1 MITDLSGTAYTY
13 CFLTKKPVIFFNDR
27 SLLKKNFFLNLNY
40 FKDIK
45 KIGFEAKS
53 FNELKIIIQ
62 NINKNNLIKKVSIKR
77 LENQRFTELN
87 PKKIILEFLNNC

>member
-1 MITDLSGTAYTY
+1 M
-13 CFLTKKPVIFFNDR
+13 
-27 SLLKKNFFLNLNY
+27 NLNY